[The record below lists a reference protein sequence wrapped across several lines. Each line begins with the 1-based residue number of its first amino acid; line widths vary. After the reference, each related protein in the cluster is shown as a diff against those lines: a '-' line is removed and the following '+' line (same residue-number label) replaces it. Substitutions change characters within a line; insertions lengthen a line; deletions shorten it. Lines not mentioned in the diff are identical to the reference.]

1 MKIALKVSLQI
12 SQRSYGKN
20 MLGLMLMAIR
30 DGKGM
35 PGPNDGNPSVIK
47 QHAQNFERT
56 NPYQIL

>member
-1 MKIALKVSLQI
+1 
-12 SQRSYGKN
+12 
-20 MLGLMLMAIR
+20 MLMAIR